1 MSDDRHS
8 RISKE
13 AYKIW
18 EKEGQPHGRHDE
30 HWAEAERQDNEGEGN
45 RTAARAYNSKAKE
58 FAEKGPVEKAAKKA
72 KADLSGPEGESLK
85 KAEAKGR
92 SKARGEDPQISRSD
106 SR

>member
-8 RISKE
+8 RISEE
-13 AYKIW
+13 AYKLW
-18 EKEGQPHGRHDE
+18 EKEGQPQGRHLD
-30 HWAEAERQDNEGEGN
+30 HWTEAERQLNEGEGN
-45 RTAARAYNSKAKE
+45 RTAARAYNRKTKE
-58 FAEKGPVEKAAKKA
+58 FAESGPVEKQAKQA
-72 KADLSGPEGESLK
+72 KADLESPKGEELK